1 MKAQIEKLKTIVS
14 GLAKVTEA
22 ERTAIA
28 KRAFDAVSGLAAEK
42 ESLLTEFNTLA
53 AELSESDLTDSL
65 LKELDVIRVKAA
77 ENAAIL
83 KATAEGARAARARL
97 QTLREAEL
105 KTGVYGADGASMKN
119 PNASTFA
126 AKA

>member
-28 KRAFDAVSGLAAEK
+28 KRAFDAVAELATEK
-42 ESLLTEFNTLA
+42 ESLLKEFNTLA
-53 AELSESDLTDSL
+53 AELTESDLTDSI
-65 LKELDVIRVKAA
+65 LKELDVIREKAA

-97 QTLREAEL
+97 QTLREADL
-105 KTGVYGADGASMKN
+105 KTGVYRADGAAMKN

>member
-1 MKAQIEKLKTIVS
+1 VKAHIEKLKKIVS

-22 ERTAIA
+22 ERAAIT
-28 KRAFDAVSGLAAEK
+28 KRAFDAIAELASEK
-42 ESLLTEFNTLA
+42 ESLLSAFDALA
-53 AELSESDLTDSL
+53 AELNESDLTDSL
-65 LKELDVIRVKAA
+65 LKELDAIRAKAA

-97 QTLREAEL
+97 QTLREAERR
-105 KTGVYGADGASMKN
+105 TGVYGADGAAVKN